1 MTRTAAEKK
10 KTHIAK
16 EQAASVLEMD
26 LSNKS
31 KTPPQKQLLKEG
43 LDEAGGLVGGW
54 GCAAGCVGEGCDVGG
69 EDVRYF
75 LKR

>member
-1 MTRTAAEKK
+1 MMRTDAEKK
-10 KTHIAK
+10 EHIAK

-43 LDEAGGLVGGW
+43 LEEAGGWVGG
-54 GCAAGCVGEGCDVGG
+54 DVQQ
-69 EDVRYF
+69 DVSAKAVMWEERM
-75 LKR
+75 